1 MGKPDVQEEMF
12 HEKQLIALA
21 LSTALLAGS
30 SAAIAPEEAFPAVN
44 TYPACR
50 CGRFGLVRRHCPDLL

>member
-1 MGKPDVQEEMF
+1 MK
-12 HEKQLIALA
+12 KQLIALA

-44 TYPACR
+44 TYPGFADVAGSAGTPPLSR
-50 CGRFGLVRRHCPDLL
+50 PAMRWAS